1 MLVNQIEQ
9 INSGSLSGKPERVM
23 MHCLAG
29 RGRTGT
35 AIAIVNAMI
44 ALKAQM
50 IKNVTI
56 DDLQLSV
63 FSIVRRLREQ
73 RATAVQSRSQYI
85 FIYQLVATWTQLMQ

>member
-1 MLVNQIEQ
+1 MLIDQIEEL
-9 INSGSLSGKPERVM
+9 NSGSLSGEPESIM

-44 ALKAQM
+44 ALKAQLRQ
-50 IKNVTI
+50 KVAI
-56 DDLQLSV
+56 DNLQLSV

-73 RATAVQSRSQYI
+73 RATAVQTRSQYV
-85 FIYQLVATWTQLMQ
+85 FIYQLLARWMELMQ

>member
-9 INSGSLSGKPERVM
+9 INSGLLSSKPERVM

-50 IKNVTI
+50 RQNVTI

-73 RATAVQSRSQYI
+73 RATAVQTRSQYL
-85 FIYQLVATWTQLMQ
+85 FIYQLVAKWTQLMQ